1 MTETY
6 LGDGAYAKWNGQEL
20 VVYTSNGIHA
30 TNSVYMERNEI
41 ANLVTFLRE
50 CGLLK

>member
-1 MTETY
+1 MWETY

-20 VVYTSNGIHA
+20 VVHTSNGIHP

-41 ANLVTFLRE
+41 ANLVAFLRE